1 MKNSQCQIQMMRQPF
16 EYRFLRFGHIVFDV
30 FCVNRQQIEFTFLS
44 YRIINNPYTATFA
57 RSRPVPAQLFTAT
70 GVSYGVSIDMLPEQI
85 FLKLL
90 EGIII

>member
-1 MKNSQCQIQMMRQPF
+1 M
-16 EYRFLRFGHIVFDV
+16 
-30 FCVNRQQIEFTFLS
+30 S